1 MIVGYP
7 TYYSTNPQNH
17 VRGRYE
23 LKRADRKNL
32 GVENDNGKE
41 KTPAIKQH
49 IYLLNDEWISQ
60 GVYEDIV
67 AIDNGNGMR
76 DTITDANRDHYFK
89 KIVSAAPSV
98 GWENVNITIDEA
110 VYGGGYSVAQ
120 GSVLANN
127 TTVLKLT
134 DKSISTMP

>member
-7 TYYSTNPQNH
+7 TYYSTNRQNH

-76 DTITDANRDHYFK
+76 DTITDANRAHYFK

-98 GWENVNITIDEA
+98 GWENVNIPLTRLSMAADIRW
-110 VYGGGYSVAQ
+110 
-120 GSVLANN
+120 
-127 TTVLKLT
+127 LKARY
-134 DKSISTMP
+134 